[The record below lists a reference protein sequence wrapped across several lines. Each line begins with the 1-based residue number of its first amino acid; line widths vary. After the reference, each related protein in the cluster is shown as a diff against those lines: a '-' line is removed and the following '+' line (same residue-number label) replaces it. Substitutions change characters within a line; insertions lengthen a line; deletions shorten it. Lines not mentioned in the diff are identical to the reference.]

1 MDGTIGRI
9 RAYPEKGA
17 EGTELGEAR
26 LIENLGLE
34 GDYHA
39 SNLRFGGGERQIS
52 LFLSESR
59 EQMAGAKEKGLCFLR
74 FRENI
79 TLSGLAAAALKPG
92 VCLAAGEAVLEIT
105 GETKRCHEE
114 CALYEAG
121 KRCALAG
128 QNLFAKVLKGGVIR
142 AGDRIEVVS
151 ANTREVLLCLK

>member
-1 MDGTIGRI
+1 MNGVIERI

-17 EGTELGEAR
+17 AGTELDEAW
-26 LIENLGLE
+26 LVENSGLE

-39 SNLRFGGGERQIS
+39 SGQLFGGGERQLS

-59 EQMAGAKEKGLCFLR
+59 EQMMEAKEKGLCFLR

-79 TLSGLAAAALKPG
+79 TLRGLAAAALKPG
-92 VCLAAGEAVLEIT
+92 SRLAAGEAVMEIT

-121 KRCALAG
+121 KRCSLAG
-128 QNLFAKVLKGGVIR
+128 LSLFAKVLKGGVIR
-142 AGDRIEVVS
+142 VGDRIEFVS
-151 ANTREVLLCLK
+151 N